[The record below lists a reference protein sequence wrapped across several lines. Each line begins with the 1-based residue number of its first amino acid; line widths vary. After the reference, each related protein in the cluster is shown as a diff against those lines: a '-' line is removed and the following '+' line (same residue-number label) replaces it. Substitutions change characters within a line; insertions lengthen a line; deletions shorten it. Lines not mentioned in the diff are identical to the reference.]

1 MEKTPQDAME
11 VEKEKDEKRK
21 ESKKEQEMMGAWCNQ
36 AS

>member
-21 ESKKEQEMMGAWCNQ
+21 KSKKEQEMMGAWCNQ